1 MGFCKTEKKEIRT
14 MKKIEINVSNKLYKS
29 LEILATVQ
37 QVEANQMLE
46 QIINSIEF
54 QNSVNDLV
62 KMANMLY
69 NSQKGGL

>member
-1 MGFCKTEKKEIRT
+1 MQ
-14 MKKIEINVSNKLYKS
+14 KIEIKVSNKLYKN
-29 LEILATVQ
+29 LEILAQVQ
-37 QVEANQMLE
+37 KVEPTEMLE
-46 QIINSIEF
+46 QIINSIDF